1 MDGVA
6 PRPPARKGTAFDGL
20 MWMDR
25 VAPRPLGGKGTE
37 TLMTA
42 MSKYVAPATWLVA
55 AAF

>member
-1 MDGVA
+1 MDGGC
-6 PRPPARKGTAFDGL
+6 PRPLARKGTAFDGL

-25 VAPRPLGGKGTE
+25 VAPRPLAGKGTE
-37 TLMTA
+37 TLMTT